1 VKHIEKIIF
10 LVCLLLAA
18 GAAAWV
24 FLGKSDRAIE
34 AKIPTRTKDF
44 ELRPYRGREV
54 VQEAGQK
61 AEQFFQNIRRN
72 LVFSEDSS
80 SGRTV
85 VSVVDSETGEII
97 RQIPPE
103 QVVRI
108 AESLGELRGLL
119 VGERV

>member
-1 VKHIEKIIF
+1 MAVSIDNAGLQGPRGPQ
-10 LVCLLLAA
+10 LVVVEAGSTAAAA
-18 GAAAWV
+18 GAAGE
-24 FLGKSDRAIE
+24 GKGE
-34 AKIPTRTKDF
+34 AEVRQPVS
-44 ELRPYRGREV
+44 REA

-61 AEQFFQNIRRN
+61 AEQFFQNVRRN

-85 VSVVDSETGEII
+85 VSVIDSETGEII

>member
-1 VKHIEKIIF
+1 MAGSIDNAGLQGLRGPQ
-10 LVCLLLAA
+10 LVVQEAGKGVAA
-18 GAAAWV
+18 EGTAGEGRGEPEV
-24 FLGKSDRAIE
+24 RQPVSRA
-34 AKIPTRTKDF
+34 
-44 ELRPYRGREV
+44 V

>member
-1 VKHIEKIIF
+1 MAVSIDSAGLQGSRGPR
-10 LVCLLLAA
+10 LVVAEA
-18 GAAAWV
+18 GTTDAVARPADE
-24 FLGKSDRAIE
+24 GRGEARDRQPVSRE
-34 AKIPTRTKDF
+34 A
-44 ELRPYRGREV
+44 

-72 LVFSEDSS
+72 LVFSEDAS

-85 VSVVDSETGEII
+85 VSVIDSETGEII

-108 AESLGELRGLL
+108 AENLGELRGLL
-119 VGERV
+119 VGERA